1 MRTLWQ
7 AVSFLAIV
15 NLLALALLAGWLY
28 GSGRLNRERVL
39 AIRETLA
46 PTIEEAQAAAE
57 AAAAEAAAV
66 EQAEAE
72 AARRANPPLA
82 SEAHLSTVADY
93 QRANLQAEQRMAEQA
108 AQLRADLEAQM
119 AQLER
124 ERDAFEAERTAWRES
139 IREEHERRSDEQ
151 FQKAV
156 KLYESVKPA
165 LAKDWLMNLIEDG
178 ESGQVVAYLNAMNTR
193 AAKKILEEFK
203 GEADG
208 ELAAQLLEDLR
219 TLGLN
224 AGLAGETSDDDL
236 ADAGP

>member
-93 QRANLQAEQRMAEQA
+93 QRANLQAEHRMAEQA

-139 IREEHERRSDEQ
+139 IREEHDQRSDKQ

-193 AAKKILEEFK
+193 GAKKILEEFK